1 MSVVKYVR
9 EQERADRTETGKGVL
24 PSRKRRKPTEKAFFF
39 FLLVKKFCGLLS
51 NWRSISQSFRG
62 ATAWQKEGSW
72 IMLLHFPL
80 FVCSVR

>member
-1 MSVVKYVR
+1 MLGSWKEQTELRLVKVCY
-9 EQERADRTETGKGVL
+9 QAGKGENL
-24 PSRKRRKPTEKAFFF
+24 QRKPFFF
-39 FLLVKKFCGLLS
+39 FLLVKKFCGLFS